1 MKYNTDMKHVN
12 HALDST
18 RELYP
23 FLAGLGHKMAKD
35 NYSPQKISKTATC
48 SILIIDSLYTA
59 KLIAYF
65 YS

>member
-48 SILIIDSLYTA
+48 SILIIDSL
-59 KLIAYF
+59 
-65 YS
+65 